1 MSDLTMER
9 LLIVCT
15 ILSCVLVVG
24 VYSACPRGWLAVSED
39 CLMFA
44 KGRLSWID
52 AAKSCKHYNES
63 VLVTIDSYDKMAQI
77 NTISKVLASPTIGM
91 IGFWT
96 GGNDFGIE
104 GVWRWEE
111 TNEQISGFT
120 NWAPGSPDGKSAENC
135 MTVGFVPNSTDT
147 FWKDAP
153 CTGHHNYICQFS
165 LNTGGSLVIGRK

>member
-1 MSDLTMER
+1 
-9 LLIVCT
+9 
-15 ILSCVLVVG
+15 
-24 VYSACPRGWLAVSED
+24 
-39 CLMFA
+39 
-44 KGRLSWID
+44 
-52 AAKSCKHYNES
+52 
-63 VLVTIDSYDKMAQI
+63 
-77 NTISKVLASPTIGM
+77 M

-153 CTGHHNYICQFS
+153 CTGHHNYICQFRYMYGAILQEKIRVDLLKGVEMEVRS
-165 LNTGGSLVIGRK
+165 SPIEKMKVIKYS

>member
-1 MSDLTMER
+1 
-9 LLIVCT
+9 
-15 ILSCVLVVG
+15 
-24 VYSACPRGWLAVSED
+24 
-39 CLMFA
+39 
-44 KGRLSWID
+44 
-52 AAKSCKHYNES
+52 
-63 VLVTIDSYDKMAQI
+63 
-77 NTISKVLASPTIGM
+77 M

-135 MTVGFVPNSTDT
+135 MTVGFAPNSTDT

-153 CTGHHNYICQFS
+153 CSGHHNYICQFRG
-165 LNTGGSLVIGRK
+165 NDQYEKIANCAPEHRRITGDREEMT